1 LYYNILTQIHELYEA
16 VPHMMRHNRP
26 IFDFPFDGRKLQ
38 STALL
43 KVVYLHAK
51 PIVEVSLQ
59 QASQLGPLFQA
70 ITSYFPPIIRVHLFE
85 VILGS

>member
-1 LYYNILTQIHELYEA
+1 
-16 VPHMMRHNRP
+16 MMQRDRP

-43 KVVYLHAK
+43 KAFYLHAK

-59 QASQLGPLFQA
+59 QALQLGPLFQL
-70 ITSYFPPIIRVHLFE
+70 ITSYFRPIIQTHLFD